1 MSVLREI
8 LEYVV
13 YLGNEC
19 DHNISTTRCDIT
31 TTIVLICY
39 ETRRRMEVATE
50 FIGTEVCMSGRVER
64 KRDYTSNKRIPAYRS
79 LRFNAIQKS
88 ERSTLGTRI
97 SHIFRSYGNYF
108 WYPVTP
114 D

>member
-1 MSVLREI
+1 MSILREI

-19 DHNISTTRCDIT
+19 YHNISTTRCNIT
-31 TTIVLICY
+31 ATIDLICY

-64 KRDYTSNKRIPAYRS
+64 KRDYTSNKMIPAYRS
-79 LRFNAIQKS
+79 LSFNAIQKS
-88 ERSTLGTRI
+88 EGS
-97 SHIFRSYGNYF
+97 SC
-108 WYPVTP
+108 
-114 D
+114 